1 LLPQIQ
7 SGATL
12 QPWMRHLREENIM
25 SLSKLELRLRVE
37 AKINEIKAQLG
48 TLAADTT
55 GEAQKRKHQL
65 EARLKDAQT
74 ELKTGWEQLT
84 DKAASK
90 LNEWLK
96 G

>member
-1 LLPQIQ
+1 
-7 SGATL
+7 
-12 QPWMRHLREENIM
+12 M
-25 SLSKLELRLRVE
+25 SLNKLELKLRVN

-55 GEAQKRKHQL
+55 GEAQKRKQQL
-65 EARLKDAQT
+65 EAKLKDA
-74 ELKTGWEQLT
+74 EAEIKGGWDKIT
-84 DKAASK
+84 DHAVSK